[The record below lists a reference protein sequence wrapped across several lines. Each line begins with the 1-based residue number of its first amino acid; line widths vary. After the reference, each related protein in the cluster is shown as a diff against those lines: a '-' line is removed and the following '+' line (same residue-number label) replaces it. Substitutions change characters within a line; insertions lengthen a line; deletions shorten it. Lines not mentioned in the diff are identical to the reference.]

1 MVMTL
6 NLHQGGAHK
15 KMAKLRSRLGILMAE
30 HSHKHGEKLTNKALG
45 DIVGLHENTISRLV
59 NQDFKAIEADTIE
72 KLCTFFELDD
82 LDDLL
87 VVVRE

>member
-1 MVMTL
+1 MVMSSLKRT
-6 NLHQGGAHK
+6 NGANK
-15 KMAKLRSRLGILMAE
+15 KMAKLRSRLGILIAQYSHE
-30 HSHKHGEKLTNKALG
+30 HGGKLTNKALG
-45 DIVGLHENTISRLV
+45 DAVGLHENTISRLV

-87 VVVRE
+87 VIVRD